1 MVFMV
6 TTDLDQALIDD
17 MTRVVAQALAEDL
30 GSGDLTAALISE
42 NARSHAR
49 VVTREAAVLCG
60 APWFDEVFRQL
71 DADIDVRWHRF
82 DGDSIEAGTIVCEL
96 NGPSRPILSGERT
109 ALNLLQMLSGTAT
122 ATRAYT
128 SAITGTQAHILDTR
142 KTVPGLR
149 LAQKYAVRC
158 GGGTNHRIGLYDAVL
173 IKENHI
179 AAAGG
184 ISAAVEATAARAES
198 VMIEIEVE
206 SLDQLD
212 DALTTAAD
220 RLLLDNFSIDDLA
233 RAVERRNASRN
244 ASIELEASGN
254 ITLANIREV
263 AETGVD
269 YISVGAITKNV
280 TATDYSMRFE

>member
-184 ISAAVEATAARAES
+184 
-198 VMIEIEVE
+198 VE

>member
-1 MVFMV
+1 MV

-30 GSGDLTAALISE
+30 GNGDLTAALISDG
-42 NARSHAR
+42 ARSHAR

-71 DADIDVRWHRF
+71 DADIDVRWHRS

-128 SAITGTQAHILDTR
+128 SAIAGTRAQILDTR

-158 GGGTNHRIGLYDAVL
+158 GGGTNHRVGLYDAVL

-184 ISAAVEATAARAES
+184 ISAAVEAAAARAES

-206 SLDQLD
+206 SLEQLD

-233 RAVERRNASRN
+233 KAVERRNASLN

-254 ITLANIREV
+254 ITLANVREI